1 MIRPRFHRAF
11 TLVELLVVIAIIAIL
26 IGLLLPAVQKVRAAA
41 ARAKCTNNLKQIG
54 LALHGYENAMQAYPV
69 VHYQSG
75 ISEAWSIQSYLLP
88 YIEQDGLF
96 RMVNFSGMYKLQPL
110 VTQQRI
116 PIYLCPSE
124 INDKAHPDDGILL
137 YPINYGANYGTWF
150 VYNHATLSG
159 SGDGAFVH
167 AVPQHVS
174 SFTDGMS
181 NTIGFSEVKAWNPY
195 LRDSG
200 NPGSLGA
207 AAPTGASVVLGYGGT
222 FKTESGHTEWVD
234 AHVQQTG
241 FTTALPPNTKVIYTD
256 SGKNYDTDFVS
267 MREEKGSPPT
277 YAAITSRS
285 YHSGGVN
292 TLLMDG
298 SVRFFSD
305 NTTMPVWRAYGTRAT
320 GEVITE
326 N

>member
-1 MIRPRFHRAF
+1 M
-11 TLVELLVVIAIIAIL
+11 VELLVVIAIIAIL

-41 ARAKCTNNLKQIG
+41 ARTKCTNNLKQIG
-54 LALHGYENAMQAYPV
+54 LSLHSYENAMQSYPV

-75 ISEAWSIQSYLLP
+75 VTAAWSIQAYLLP

-96 RMVNFSGMYKLQPL
+96 RMVNFNNNYKTQPL

-116 PIYLCPSE
+116 PIYICPSE

-137 YPINYGANYGTWF
+137 YPINYVANYGTWYI
-150 VYNHATLSG
+150 YNHATLNGSG
-159 SGDGAFVH
+159 SDGAFVH
-167 AVPQHVS
+167 AIPQYVA

-195 LRDSG
+195 LRDSS
-200 NPGSLGA
+200 NPGTLGA
-207 AAPTGASVVLGYGGT
+207 APPTQVADVLGYGGS

-241 FTTALPPNTKVIYTD
+241 FTTTFPPNTRIAYTS
-256 SGKNYDTDFVS
+256 SGKVYDTDFVS
-267 MREEKGSPPT
+267 MREEHGTAPT
-277 YAAITSRS
+277 YAAIVARS
-285 YHSGGVN
+285 AHSGGVN
-292 TLLMDG
+292 TLMMDG
-298 SVRFFSD
+298 SVRFVTDSI
-305 NTTMPVWRAYGTRAT
+305 TTQAWRAMGTRAG
-320 GEVITE
+320 GEVISG